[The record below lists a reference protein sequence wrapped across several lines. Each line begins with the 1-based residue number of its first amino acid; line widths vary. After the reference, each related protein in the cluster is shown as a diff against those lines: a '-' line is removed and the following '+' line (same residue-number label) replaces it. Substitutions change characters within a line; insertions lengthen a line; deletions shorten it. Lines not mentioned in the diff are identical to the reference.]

1 MFSINVAGPM
11 LKCLCGVD
19 HLRRSQV
26 EHVLYQRC
34 RPDAHWGVDH
44 LRRSQAEEHT
54 GRRAHRSHSEHR
66 KGPVVVDYSPI
77 AQVPTEVELV
87 AHEEGE
93 LTNTSFGHAFMSWSR
108 PTPSLLTLIRS
119 LLTLIR
125 SLLTLIRARCET
137 ETRTPVV
144 RLC

>member
-1 MFSINVAGPM
+1 MSTGNI
-11 LKCLCGVD
+11 D
-19 HLRRSQV
+19 HSRSAQQQ
-26 EHVLYQRC
+26 EER
-34 RPDAHWGVDH
+34 A
-44 LRRSQAEEHT
+44 QAEERT

-66 KGPVVVDYSPI
+66 KGPAVVDYSPI

-125 SLLTLIRARCET
+125 SLLNLIRSLLTLIRSFAPDPA
-137 ETRTPVV
+137 TRWRALGKLASLNTNKSNPGD
-144 RLC
+144 RNHAF